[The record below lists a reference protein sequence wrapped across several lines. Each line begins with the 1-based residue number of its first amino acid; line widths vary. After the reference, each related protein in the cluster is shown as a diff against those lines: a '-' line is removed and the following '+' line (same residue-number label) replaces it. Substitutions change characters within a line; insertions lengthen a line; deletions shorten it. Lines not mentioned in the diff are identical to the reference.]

1 MGNRREGRDGRML
14 QVVRDF
20 NYSLLRS
27 LHLDIRLF
35 DVADVE
41 GSVQKKLS
49 CTSFLSICQGR

>member
-35 DVADVE
+35 DVADVQE
-41 GSVQKKLS
+41 
-49 CTSFLSICQGR
+49 SFLVQVS